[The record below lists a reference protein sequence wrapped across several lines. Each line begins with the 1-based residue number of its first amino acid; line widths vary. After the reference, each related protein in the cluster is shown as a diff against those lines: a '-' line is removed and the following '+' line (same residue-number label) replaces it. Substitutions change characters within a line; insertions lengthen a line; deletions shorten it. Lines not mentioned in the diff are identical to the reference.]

1 MTAAESAIEELRH
14 LQRTHGADPD
24 AAMARASTVL
34 ATAEATGDRRVG
46 GWAHLVLGACA
57 VERTEVVPALVAL
70 AQATERLS
78 EAGDE
83 EGLLS
88 ALALLVN
95 AWVMTGDRA
104 EARLTAGR
112 GLRLARRL
120 GARATEARL
129 LVNLAYT
136 HGEDDDAVSYETLTV
151 QALAIFE
158 ELGDDRATAH
168 CLVNLGGALTRSGQ
182 FTEARRS
189 YDRAERLCRG
199 RGWAYVEALLWS
211 GRGGLE
217 LAMGDWRAA
226 VALYAESERR
236 LRSLGRQYQCVR
248 QMILVAEQLPRH
260 GETPEAIE
268 RLRLAAEEASE
279 AGFPGLVAQ
288 ARETL
293 ARFTATLGDGS
304 ESRRHANEAAAA
316 RSLLARTHPEAESP
330 SPSLVARVREV
341 VTALD
346 HPRGALANILRQS

>member
-1 MTAAESAIEELRH
+1 MNSTDEIVAELRA
-14 LQRTHGADPD
+14 LQVSHANDPD
-24 AAMARASTVL
+24 ATMARA
-34 ATAEATGDRRVG
+34 ATLLDAASAAGDVRATS
-46 GWAHLVLGACA
+46 WAHLVLGACA
-57 VERTEVVPALVAL
+57 VARTEVIPALTEL
-70 AQATERLS
+70 ARATEGLGS
-78 EAGDE
+78 VGDDD
-83 EGLLS
+83 GLLS
-88 ALALLVN
+88 ALSFLVN

-151 QALAIFE
+151 QALGIFE
-158 ELGDDRATAH
+158 ALGDERATAH
-168 CLVNLGGALTRSGQ
+168 CLVNLGGALTRTAQ
-182 FTEARRS
+182 FTEARRA

-199 RGWAYVEALLWS
+199 RGWSYVEALLWA

-226 VALYAESERR
+226 VALYAESDHR
-236 LRSLGRQYQCVR
+236 LRALGRHYQCVR
-248 QMILVAEQLPRH
+248 QALLVAEQLPRH
-260 GETPEAIE
+260 GELEEALE
-268 RLRLAAEEASE
+268 RLRLAAEEAEE

-288 ARETL
+288 AQESL
-293 ARFTATLGDGS
+293 ARFTASMGDGS
-304 ESRRHANEAAAA
+304 QSRRHAAVAADA
-316 RSLLARTHPEAESP
+316 RALLARTHAAVEAP

-346 HPRGALANILRQS
+346 HRR